1 MKDVY
6 SKRLS
11 DLDAKN
17 DIDAKNLDT
26 VVDSDNFII
35 GLVGF

>member
-6 SKRLS
+6 SKRSS
-11 DLDAKN
+11 DLV

-26 VVDSDNFII
+26 VVDSDNFSI